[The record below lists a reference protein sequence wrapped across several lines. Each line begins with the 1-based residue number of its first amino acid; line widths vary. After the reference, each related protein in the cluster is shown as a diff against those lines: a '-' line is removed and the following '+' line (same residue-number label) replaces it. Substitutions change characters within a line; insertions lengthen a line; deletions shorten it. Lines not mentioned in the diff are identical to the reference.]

1 MKMKIVACFAFFLN
15 TLLFSTYYAIAKEA
29 LGRIEPIVFTYFEM
43 MALVPAALCI
53 VVLCWESITRQVIKR
68 GVILGSS
75 LCLALFT
82 IAFALKYASAT
93 STAFFPALNGFL
105 AAFAAW
111 IFLRQP
117 VTKATWFAGLLS
129 VVGTALLIVNSP
141 VGGVRGSLIAFLGGL
156 FFTGYVFLSEH
167 EQKDETEHWPLFG
180 IELLTMAVWANLV
193 VLLFGNWQEVH
204 PALPRDVW
212 VILYVAG
219 ACTFLPTLITVL
231 MQKHISAI
239 TVSFIYILEP
249 VLGAIVSNIYL
260 HEALPLDGY
269 IGGGLIV
276 LGAIVHT
283 WGNAEHAA
291 AQQASQQPLETEE
304 PEQAALL
311 PTIFYP
317 LLFLC
322 AGTFILYRLGGFPPA
337 CWFVA
342 WASLALIALL
352 TLYRVLHILFSP
364 RMHAK
369 EPRMVPATARVPVR
383 STSTIHERGSASHV
397 GEAYI
402 VGIPLAATLGQ
413 SATLRSGEIDRET
426 GGLVMG
432 TERYTDSLPYIYPDV
447 YRQDYQAVEAREG

>member
-1 MKMKIVACFAFFLN
+1 MKMKVVACGAFFLN
-15 TLLFSTYYAIAKEA
+15 TLLFSTYYAVAKEA

-82 IAFALKYASAT
+82 IAIALKYASAT

-231 MQKHISAI
+231 MQKHISAV

-249 VLGAIVSNIYL
+249 VLGAVVSNIYL

-276 LGAIVHT
+276 LGAIIHT
-283 WGNAEHAA
+283 WTNAEHVAA
-291 AQQASQQPLETEE
+291 EQATQQPLETEE

-337 CWFVA
+337 GWYAFIHSWSTLPALLQQGLQAPTALMVAQAACWFVA

-352 TLYRVLHILFSP
+352 TLYRVLHILFSS
-364 RMHAK
+364 RAHAR
-369 EPRMVPATARVPVR
+369 EIPITQTNPV
-383 STSTIHERGSASHV
+383 G
-397 GEAYI
+397 
-402 VGIPLAATLGQ
+402 L
-413 SATLRSGEIDRET
+413 ET
-426 GGLVMG
+426 GEPAMGTRSLGAG
-432 TERYTDSLPYIYPDV
+432 TERYTDSLPYIYPGV